1 MSMKITPCTW
11 KHGKRW
17 VYTVT
22 YDEAM
27 VELHE
32 HTIPVH
38 EELGLPGHVEVVVG
52 HMGIERRIGVS
63 SYNGYHHMNG
73 AQLRELIDM
82 GWGVG
87 NHSWSHGV
95 VEENLDLEIRQAKVV
110 LEDAIGHRVV
120 SYCAPGDN
128 SNLTPTITEALIEN
142 GYLCAMSVTDDV
154 NPPDGNLWFLNRA
167 ANLHRGWGPLY
178 SAFEPYHRLAQA
190 RSLSA
195 WVLDYCHCPSPNIP
209 HESKDVYIHEH
220 RARLEA
226 IVEVGGCE
234 VWASTAEEVSDYI
247 LCRRSVKIVPVN
259 GSTENASVEISLQ
272 NVPAPVSYREVTF
285 DIEIPPAQRRSPLL
299 VVNGQP
305 QPALMNTATSA
316 RVTLDLS
323 QPVTLSMKG
332 LSQ

>member
-1 MSMKITPCTW
+1 MSVKITPCTW

-22 YDEAM
+22 YDEAL

-52 HMGIERRIGVS
+52 HMGVERQIGAS

-73 AQLRELIDM
+73 TQLRQLIDM

-95 VEENLDLEIRQAKVV
+95 VEDNLDLEIRQAKEV

-120 SYCAPGDN
+120 SYCAPG
-128 SNLTPTITEALIEN
+128 SNANMTPTITQKLIET

-167 ANLHRGWGPLY
+167 ANLHQGWEPLY

-190 RSLSA
+190 RNLSA
-195 WVLDYCHCPSPNIP
+195 WVIDYCHCPSPKIP
-209 HESKDVYIHEH
+209 HENKDVYIHEH

-226 IVEVGGCE
+226 IVEVGGCD
-234 VWASTAEEVSDYI
+234 VWASTVEEVTDYI
-247 LCRRSVKIVPVN
+247 LCRRGVKISSADH
-259 GSTENASVEISLQ
+259 GAVEISLQ
-272 NVPAPVSYREVTF
+272 DVPPPVTLRDVTF
-285 DIEIPPAQRRSPLL
+285 DIEIPPEQRRAPLL
-299 VVNGQP
+299 LINGQP
-305 QPALMNTATSA
+305 QPALLVTATTA

-323 QPVTLSMKG
+323 QPVILSTKG
-332 LSQ
+332 VSQ